1 MNARQFMI
9 LILTIAI
16 IAAIFYFSPRYKIV
30 SLGGEGNYIRTQQR
44 SPLFEKC
51 KAPASYD
58 WDKIFKAAIPVSL
71 LGLFLIIILRDRKR

>member
-1 MNARQFMI
+1 MI

-30 SLGGEGNYIRTQQR
+30 SLGGEGNYIRTEQG

-51 KAPASYD
+51 KVPASYD
-58 WDKIFKAAIPVSL
+58 WDKILKRAAPFLVGGL
-71 LGLFLIIILRDRKR
+71 LLIIILKDRKK